1 MFCNQC
7 GKEIDNAATV
17 CPYCN
22 SKVQPIAPPRPE
34 PTVYKA
40 PGQHATPIEPSA
52 QPIQPTAPTE
62 PIQPTQPTQQAQPI
76 QQTQPVQPTEPSQQ
90 PMGYYYQPQAQ
101 AAPMT
106 DPTQPT
112 QVKVKKAPDKKTI
125 IIAAA
130 AAAVA
135 VILIVLIATLGGS
148 SPKKSATKIIK
159 AYEDND
165 MKTAIE
171 YSFPYDEKAVKYRA
185 SKEYF
190 DKYLDDM
197 YYDDIDEYYDDLAD
211 KYDYTGI
218 IKDEN
223 DALDAYIE
231 YLEELN
237 ADSEK
242 DTYEILDV
250 KKYDKG
256 SSKYD
261 DAIDKLDEMFSSEYF
276 AFDTDYYNTK
286 NISGYAVV
294 KLKITDEDG
303 ESRRSSIEMVKF
315 KGKWYS
321 MSSYFDFGE

>member
-7 GKEIDNAATV
+7 GKEIDNSATV

-22 SKVQPIAPPRPE
+22 SKVQPIAPPQPE
-34 PTVYKA
+34 PPVYEA
-40 PGQHATPIEPSA
+40 PEQHATPIEPNA
-52 QPIQPTAPTE
+52 QPVQPTETA
-62 PIQPTQPTQQAQPI
+62 QPTQPTQQAQPI
-76 QQTQPVQPTEPSQQ
+76 QPTEPSQQ
-90 PMGYYYQPQAQ
+90 AQGYYYQPQAQ
-101 AAPMT
+101 ADPMAN
-106 DPTQPT
+106 PAQPT

-159 AYEDND
+159 AYENND

-223 DALDAYIE
+223 DALDAYIK

-237 ADSEK
+237 ADSKK
-242 DTYEILDV
+242 DTYEIIDV

-256 SSKYD
+256 SSKYE
-261 DAIDKLDEMFSSEYF
+261 DAIDELDEMFDSEYF
-276 AFDTDYYNTK
+276 EFDTDYYNTK

-303 ESRRSSIEMVKF
+303 ESRKSNIEMVKF

>member
-7 GKEIDNAATV
+7 GKEIDNSATV

-22 SKVQPIAPPRPE
+22 SKVQPIAPTQPE
-34 PTVYKA
+34 PPVYEA
-40 PGQHATPIEPSA
+40 PEQHATPIEPNA
-52 QPIQPTAPTE
+52 QPVQPTAPTE
-62 PIQPTQPTQQAQPI
+62 TAQPTQPTQQAQPI
-76 QQTQPVQPTEPSQQ
+76 QPTEPSQQ
-90 PMGYYYQPQAQ
+90 AQGYYYQPQAQ
-101 AAPMT
+101 ADPMAN
-106 DPTQPT
+106 PTQPT

-148 SPKKSATKIIK
+148 SPKKTATKLIK

-171 YSFPYDEKAVKYRA
+171 YSFPYDEKSVKYRA

-218 IKDEN
+218 IKNEN
-223 DALDAYIE
+223 DALDAYIK

-237 ADSEK
+237 ADSKK
-242 DTYEILDV
+242 DT
-250 KKYDKG
+250 
-256 SSKYD
+256 SKS
-261 DAIDKLDEMFSSEYF
+261 LM
-276 AFDTDYYNTK
+276 
-286 NISGYAVV
+286 
-294 KLKITDEDG
+294 
-303 ESRRSSIEMVKF
+303 
-315 KGKWYS
+315 
-321 MSSYFDFGE
+321 